1 MITEKEKSHNNGE
14 VPLLAFILQ
23 VGLGLYFYI
32 MDIINIHWSTYERSP
47 HGYFNLDVKVH

>member
-1 MITEKEKSHNNGE
+1 MITEKEKSQNNGE

-32 MDIINIHWSTYERSP
+32 MDIY
-47 HGYFNLDVKVH
+47 